1 MVPSARSVPFKTPA
15 SVPPYAD
22 RMTPQFDLIGSA
34 VSDMARTLDFYRRLG
49 LDIPA
54 DADHEDHVEVALP
67 GGLRLAWDTV
77 TMLRGF
83 HPDWT
88 PPSGSPRASL
98 AFRCADPA
106 EVDRYWADA
115 DRRGLPRRDRPLGR
129 LLGPAVRH
137 PARPGRQRRRPL
149 RPARPDLTR
158 PRVGRGPTCCRRKC
172 LRGT

>member
-106 EVDRYWADA
+106 EVDRYWAALTEAGFHGEIAPWDA
-115 DRRGLPRRDRPLGR
+115 FWGQRYAILHDPDGNGIDLFAPL
-129 LLGPAVRH
+129 
-137 PARPGRQRRRPL
+137 
-149 RPARPDLTR
+149 D
-158 PRVGRGPTCCRRKC
+158 PT
-172 LRGT
+172 